1 MLFLARYTIEQE
13 DVETAM
19 AKRLEFEEL
28 KPDGMRIVCEYTA
41 HGVSDPLSGFL
52 VFETDDAE
60 VLNFLVMYY
69 GKTVQ
74 LDIRPC
80 SDVLDAI
87 RATQR
92 SLERVVAARNSGELG
107 GED

>member
-1 MLFLARYTIEQE
+1 MLFLARYTVELE

-28 KPDGMRIVCEYTA
+28 KPESMRIVCEYTA

-52 VFETDDAE
+52 VFETDDVE
-60 VLNFLVMYY
+60 VLNFLVLYY
-69 GKTVQ
+69 GRTVK

-87 RATQR
+87 ETSRR
-92 SLERVVAARNSGELG
+92 SIERMGDSNKA
-107 GED
+107 

>member
-1 MLFLARYTIEQE
+1 MLFLARYTIAME

-28 KPDGMRIVCEYTA
+28 KPEGMRILCEYTA
-41 HGVSDPLSGFL
+41 HGVSEPLSGVL

-60 VLNFLVMYY
+60 VLNFLVLYY
-69 GKTVQ
+69 GKTVK

-80 SDVLDAI
+80 SDVLTAI
-87 RATQR
+87 AATQR
-92 SLERVVAARNSGELG
+92 SLGRIGGDVEGEA
-107 GED
+107 